1 MNKNYI
7 KSINITTKKYFKFFI
22 FIVLMIGFNSKSYA
36 CACGCGIFNVA
47 TSNIIPSSQGGNAFL
62 QYDYI
67 SQSRNWSKDKASSA
81 HNHNLTIRTQTY
93 TAGLKYMFSRKW
105 GIETRLPLVDRYV
118 EITNHGATH
127 GSPNYTTSVRN
138 TSLGDVSLR
147 GIYSGFSD
155 DMSTGLIF
163 GVRLPTGQ
171 TNNKAFGSRSKQI
184 GTGSTNSILGFYH
197 TGNINKFD
205 SLNYFTQFIWE
216 KPLVIHRGYHPGQEI
231 SGSLGV
237 VKSFSGFNQIKKISP
252 MVQIIGTK
260 KQQDSGYNDPAHNGN
275 SGYVFGYF
283 APGIELSLENFKIY
297 TDIQLPFYRNVNKT
311 QIVPQNL
318 YKLILSYNF

>member
-1 MNKNYI
+1 MNKSQLNL
-7 KSINITTKKYFKFFI
+7 TKYFFIKYFKILI
-22 FIVLMIGFNSKSYA
+22 FLTLIFGFNSKVFA

-47 TSNIIPSSQGGNAFL
+47 TSNIIPNCQGGTAFL

-67 SQSRNWSKDKASSA
+67 SQSRNWSKHKASSN
-81 HNHNLTIRTQTY
+81 HNHDLAIRTQTY
-93 TAGLKYMFSRKW
+93 TAGLQYMFSRKW

-127 GSPNYTTSVRN
+127 GSPNYTTSTRN
-138 TSLGDVSLR
+138 TSLGDIAVK

-163 GVRLPTGQ
+163 GVRLPTGE
-171 TNNKAFGSRSKQI
+171 TNNKAISSRNKQI

-237 VKSFSGFNQIKKISP
+237 VKSFSGFSQIKKISP
-252 MVQIIGTK
+252 IFQIIGTK
-260 KQQDSGYNDPAHNGN
+260 KQQDSGYADPSHNQN

-283 APGIELSLENFKIY
+283 ASGIELSLENFKIY
-297 TDIQLPFYRNVNKT
+297 ADIQLPFYRSVNET